1 MKLILDLETTNALIK
16 VYMEIPYLRR
26 NSVFSLLLA
35 HADKLEEQ
43 RLIYLNEWE
52 DTLCLK

>member
-26 NSVFSLLLA
+26 NSVFGLLLA

-43 RLIYLNEWE
+43 RLISLNEWE
-52 DTLCLK
+52 DSPC